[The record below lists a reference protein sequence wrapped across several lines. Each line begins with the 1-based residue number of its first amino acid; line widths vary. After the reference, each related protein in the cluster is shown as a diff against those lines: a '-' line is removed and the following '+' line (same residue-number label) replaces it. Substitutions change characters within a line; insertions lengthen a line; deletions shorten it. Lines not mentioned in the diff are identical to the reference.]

1 MDSTK
6 IIIAGVAAAISGV
19 AASLV
24 VRNRKER
31 PFFYATVAAGTFLA
45 LNALSLAFVLPAVR
59 GWQLEA
65 QTRATETKDWH
76 TYAIGDSGLSLSLPG
91 PLEPQQI
98 DIPGDIREVTS
109 KMSVYRYDADGISI
123 GVTDVAYAPGV
134 RADLD
139 GAINGALTNISRQA
153 GEVRLTH
160 SRNSVEIDGRSGAVV
175 DFQIRGGRESTNG
188 RGLFLTEA
196 NHAWIVVVAYVSDH
210 ALGPSFA
217 SRVIDSASFDR

>member
-6 IIIAGVAAAISGV
+6 IIIAGVAVAISGV
-19 AASLV
+19 AASFV

-31 PFFYATVAAGTFLA
+31 PFFYALVAAGTFLA

-65 QTRATETKDWH
+65 QTRAETKDWH

-98 DIPGDIREVTS
+98 DVPRDIREVTS
-109 KMSVYRYDADGISI
+109 KMSVYRYDANGISI
-123 GVTDVAYAPGV
+123 GVTAVAYAPGV
-134 RADLD
+134 TANLD

-153 GEVRLTH
+153 GDVRLTH

-217 SRVIDSASFDR
+217 SRVIGSTSFDR